1 MRMNESSGLLFG
13 HARIIHL
20 RPSRCDGAVNMALGY
35 HGRNPCSPGYILP
48 CEP

>member
-1 MRMNESSGLLFG
+1 MRMNESSASRFG

-20 RPSRCDGAVNMALGY
+20 RSNRCDGAVNMALGY
-35 HGRNPCSPGYILP
+35 HRRTHCRRSHVLP

>member
-1 MRMNESSGLLFG
+1 MRINEISTSRLG

-20 RPSRCDGAVNMALGY
+20 RPNRCDGAVNMALGFQRRTLCCRS
-35 HGRNPCSPGYILP
+35 HVLP